1 MVENAKSG
9 HPGMPMGMA
18 DVFTIL
24 YQKYLRFDPKNPN
37 WTQRD
42 RLILSGGHGS
52 ALLYSV
58 LYLTGYNRPTID
70 DLKTFRRLGSP
81 CAGHPE
87 YGHLPGIETTTGP
100 LGQGIGN
107 AVGMAIAQKIQER
120 QSGLHYKIY
129 VTVGDGDLMEGISH
143 EVCALAGHLRLNNL
157 ILLFDDNQITI
168 DGPTNLSTSEDPLKR
183 FEAYGFQTLRVD
195 GHDEQ
200 AIDKAFEKAQATD
213 RPMIIAFKTVIGKGA
228 PNKQGTSHVHGSP
241 LGGGEVHATREALNW
256 PYDPFFIPDHLLNVW
271 RSFGTDSKESP
282 IAYTQKTI
290 QPDFPLKE
298 MYFHEQ
304 PEKATRILFQEVL
317 NQYSQN
323 IPNLIGGSADLT
335 PSNNT
340 KVKNQRTITADDFS
354 GSYIHYGIREHGMAS
369 IMNGLALSGF
379 IPYGG
384 TFLVFSDYMRPSMR
398 LSALMKL
405 PVLYVLT
412 HDSIGLGEDGPT
424 HQPVEHL
431 CALRAI
437 PNLYIF
443 RPCDAAEMQECF
455 EIAVNKQDAP
465 SVFALTRQ
473 NIPYLRKKLRAENLC
488 QAGAYILDPQDTQKP
503 IDVTLIASGSEV
515 HLCKQAKAR
524 LPDVNIRV
532 VSVPCLDLFNQLNTD
547 EQNAIIGMAKKY
559 IIVEASLCISFMQA
573 LHNYHPLYAIGM
585 TDFGASAPATDL
597 FKHFG
602 ITVDAIIEKIK
613 TT

>member
-18 DVFTIL
+18 DVLTVLF
-24 YQKYLRFDPKNPN
+24 QKYLRFDPKNPN
-37 WTQRD
+37 WSERD

-52 ALLYSV
+52 ALLYSA
-58 LYLTGYNRPTID
+58 LYLTGYTQPTID

-107 AVGMAIAQKIQER
+107 AVGMAIAQKIQEL
-120 QSGLHYKIY
+120 QSNWHYKIY

-168 DGPTNLSTSEDPLKR
+168 DGPTTISTSEDPLKR

-195 GHDEQ
+195 GHDEH
-200 AIDKAFEKAQATD
+200 AIDKAFEKAQAAD

-241 LGGGEVHATREALNW
+241 LGEDEVNATRKALNW
-256 PYDPFFIPDHLLNVW
+256 PHDPFYIPDHLLQTW
-271 RSFGTDSKESP
+271 RSFGTDSKESTTANVP
-282 IAYTQKTI
+282 KNI
-290 QPDFPLKE
+290 QSDPNMKQ
-298 MYFHEQ
+298 MYFDQ
-304 PEKATRILFQEVL
+304 KSDKATRILFQEVL
-317 NQYSQN
+317 SQYRQD
-323 IPNLIGGSADLT
+323 IPSLIGGSADLT

-340 KVKNQRTITADDFS
+340 KVKNQHAITADDFS
-354 GSYIHYGIREHGMAS
+354 GSYIHYGIREHGMAA
-369 IMNGLALSGF
+369 IMNGLALCGF

-384 TFLVFSDYMRPSMR
+384 TFLVFSDYMRPAMR

-405 PVLYVLT
+405 RVLYVLT

-437 PNLYIF
+437 PNLYVF
-443 RPCDAAEMQECF
+443 RPCDGAEMQECF
-455 EIAVNKQDAP
+455 EIAMNKQDAP

-473 NIPYLRKKLRAENLC
+473 NIPYLRKTLSNQNLC
-488 QAGAYILDPQDTQKP
+488 EKGAYVLDPQDDGRAL
-503 IDVTLIASGSEV
+503 DVTLIASGSEV
-515 HLCKQAKAR
+515 HLCTQAKAR
-524 LPDVNIRV
+524 LKDLNIRV
-532 VSVPCLDLFNQLNTD
+532 VSMPCLDLFFELSQD
-547 EQNAIIGMAKKY
+547 EKDAIIGTAKKY
-559 IIVEASLCISFMQA
+559 IVVEASLCISFMQA
-573 LHNYHPLYAIGM
+573 LQGYHPLHVIGM
-585 TDFGASAPATDL
+585 TDFGASGPAPDL

-602 ITVDAIIEKIK
+602 ITVEAIIEKIMAS
-613 TT
+613 